1 MLTAQSTME
10 NGKIIKLMELE
21 PIPGKTPKFT
31 RDSGRAET

>member
-1 MLTAQSTME
+1 MLTALSTTE

-21 PIPGKTPKFT
+21 RIPGKMPKFT